1 MTPVRSTL
9 LALSLSTALLGFGC
23 GDSAPAEDAAAP
35 AADEAAAPADEAAPA
50 ADEAAAPAADGAM
63 AAAKMIGN
71 WGVSIP
77 AEDAAKLAEA
87 RKTLETNPEDAG
99 AKMMVGMMDA
109 MLSQMSLEVTAENL
123 VMKMSENLTTIPYK
137 VASDSADGCTL
148 TTTEPDGSNTE
159 VKVDFKD
166 GVMVWTKAGEK
177 APMQW
182 VRK

>member
-23 GDSAPAEDAAAP
+23 GDNVTP
-35 AADEAAAPADEAAPA
+35 EAAAPAA
-50 ADEAAAPAADGAM
+50 ADEAAAPAAADEAAAAAPATDGAM
-63 AAAKMIGN
+63 TASKMIGN

-87 RKTLETNPEDAG
+87 RKTLEANPEDAG